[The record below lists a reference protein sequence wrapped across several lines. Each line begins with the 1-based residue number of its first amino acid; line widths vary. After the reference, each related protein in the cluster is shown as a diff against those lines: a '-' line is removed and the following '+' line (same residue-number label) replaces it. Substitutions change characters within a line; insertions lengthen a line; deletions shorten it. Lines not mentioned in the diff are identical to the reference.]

1 MQISTYFI
9 KRPEGWASLA
19 SSNEP
24 VGGKRVESVPSG
36 GALLLAPFKTASIH
50 SFSFPFR
57 SANDV
62 RNALAL
68 RFRPLLSGEDEVE
81 IVPLFRG
88 RSKGGSEGVALCIWE
103 GEILE
108 DEPGVSL
115 HNNVVWPL
123 PLALASAVKGD
134 GGAVFRDD
142 SVCASVFFRN
152 GLPVFLRCRVS
163 TPSDGGIEG
172 EVQRLVDYVSALGT
186 EIASDSVWTSS
197 KEQELLEVARETVKQ
212 FPKLLELNISRSALA
227 ASLARERTARLLL
240 KVCGWTAA
248 AGILFSLI
256 QYTMLFQLRSSLETF
271 AEDGTSIYREIFGQN
286 ERVVDPLSQ
295 ARSKLAALRGQ
306 GRTEN
311 SLSRTLS
318 HLGRTWLDGN
328 KKKADFPVLEQLRYS
343 ADGAD
348 ITGTAEKM
356 EAIQA
361 LRVAAD
367 SGGYRASLGDIQQ
380 IPGGGLRF
388 TLSLRR
394 DVQ

>member
-9 KRPEGWASLA
+9 KHPEGWSPLA
-19 SSNEP
+19 SSIEP
-24 VGGKRVESVPSG
+24 IGGKRVESVPSG

-68 RFRPLLSGEDEVE
+68 KFRPLLSGEDEVE
-81 IVPLFRG
+81 IAPLFGG
-88 RSKGGSEGVALCIWE
+88 RTKGGSEGVALCIWE
-103 GEILE
+103 GEILDNE
-108 DEPGVSL
+108 AGVSL

-123 PLALASAVKGD
+123 PVALASAVKGD
-134 GGAVFRDD
+134 GGAVFRNDF
-142 SVCASVFFRN
+142 VCASAFFRN
-152 GLPVFLRCRVS
+152 GLPVYLRCRS
-163 TPSDGGIEG
+163 SCSSDGGIDG
-172 EVQRLVDYVSALGT
+172 EVQRLVDYVSALGSD
-186 EIASDSVWTSS
+186 IASESVWVST

-212 FPKLLELNISRSALA
+212 YPKLLELNISKPALA
-227 ASLARERTARLLL
+227 ASLARERTARMLL
-240 KVCGWTAA
+240 KACGWAAA

-256 QYTMLFQLRSSLETF
+256 QYTMLSQLRSSVETF
-271 AEDGTSIYREIFGQN
+271 TKEGTSLYREIFGQN

-295 ARSKLAALRGQ
+295 ARAKLAELRGQ

-328 KKKADFPVLEQLRYS
+328 KKKAGYPVLEQLRYS

-367 SGGYRASLGDIQQ
+367 SGGYKASLGDIQQ

-394 DVQ
+394 DAQ